1 MTWRKGRVVECGAK
15 GICGGKGEGRG
26 GGGGS
31 GGGVGD
37 EEVWVWL
44 CGSVVAGI
52 CERRSW
58 SRVGMRVNGEAMGSL
73 TREKEKRR

>member
-15 GICGGKGEGRG
+15 GICGGKGDGGG

-37 EEVWVWL
+37 GEVGVWFRM
-44 CGSVVAGI
+44 SVVAGI
-52 CERRSW
+52 WERRSW
-58 SRVGMRVNGEAMGSL
+58 RRVGMRENGEAMGSL
-73 TREKEKRR
+73 TKEEEKRR